1 MAAVPG
7 WESRIDPASGRRF
20 YVNLVER
27 TTTWD
32 PPVPV
37 AAPQS
42 NTHLPS
48 GWEARVDPQSGRTFY
63 VNLHDKTTSWTRP
76 TVGAS
81 SEQHGVTAT
90 SSAATDESPA
100 AALAFPDMASGG
112 RPADDVAVAV
122 AEAERLASEAS
133 NGGGAQPALD
143 SVDAM
148 WARSQAR
155 EPSQPAA
162 DPAEGAAASMTSPP
176 PAGASRE
183 EVRAYREALRATA
196 VQNIRRTQAEVAEA
210 MTRVTDEQ
218 SQGLDR

>member
-1 MAAVPG
+1 MLP
-7 WESRIDPASGRRF
+7 EPALQTR
-20 YVNLVER
+20 EC
-27 TTTWD
+27 
-32 PPVPV
+32 
-37 AAPQS
+37 
-42 NTHLPS
+42 
-48 GWEARVDPQSGRTFY
+48 
-63 VNLHDKTTSWTRP
+63 TRP
-76 TVGAS
+76 SQYLGAVYLGAGS
-81 SEQHGVTAT
+81 HD
-90 SSAATDESPA
+90 AA
-100 AALAFPDMASGG
+100 
-112 RPADDVAVAV
+112 
-122 AEAERLASEAS
+122 
-133 NGGGAQPALD
+133 NGGGAQSALD

-148 WARSQAR
+148 WARSQPR